1 MTMHGIHP
9 TPHGPAYGYHHNPM
23 QAQHAPSS
31 TGYDYG
37 SGTFTGTN
45 GLVTSSHPA
54 WPAPATSGET
64 MTKINAWLDKAPMPT
79 SYPKVKNKHLAI
91 GAAVVAAGG
100 LAWYGSKH
108 RWF

>member
-1 MTMHGIHP
+1 MYGTHP
-9 TPHGPAYGYHHNPM
+9 SPRGAAYGYHSNPM
-23 QAQHAPSS
+23 QTQHA

-37 SGTFTGTN
+37 RSVFTGTN
-45 GLVTSSHPA
+45 GLATHSSPA

-64 MTKINAWLDKAPMPT
+64 MDKINAWLDKAPIT
-79 SYPKVKNKHLAI
+79 SYPNVKNKHLAI
-91 GAAVVAAGG
+91 GAAVLAAGG